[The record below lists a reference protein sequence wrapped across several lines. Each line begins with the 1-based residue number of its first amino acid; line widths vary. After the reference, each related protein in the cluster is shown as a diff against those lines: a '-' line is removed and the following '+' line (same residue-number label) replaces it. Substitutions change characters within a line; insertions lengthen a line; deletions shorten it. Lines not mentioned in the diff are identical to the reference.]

1 MFPSSPS
8 TSRVSRGLTAK
19 AAVLL
24 RPGALLEGS
33 WALTAFSIEN
43 FAGVTVSQPIVS
55 APAPITT
62 ATPIA
67 PRFQDLNDVS
77 LFMIRNSLSFESRA
91 AQFQSSGLPVVML
104 GLIRS
109 L

>member
-1 MFPSSPS
+1 MLPSSPS
-8 TSRVSRGLTAK
+8 TARVSRVLTVE

-33 WALTAFSIEN
+33 WALTAFTIEN

-55 APAPITT
+55 APAPMTT

-77 LFMIRNSLSFESRA
+77 LFMTNNSLSLSHEQLNFESLER
-91 AQFQSSGLPVVML
+91 P
-104 GLIRS
+104 
-109 L
+109 

>member
-1 MFPSSPS
+1 VR
-8 TSRVSRGLTAK
+8 TVE
-19 AAVLL
+19 AAVLV

-33 WALTAFSIEN
+33 WAFTAFTIEN

-55 APAPITT
+55 APAPTTT

-77 LFMIRNSLSFESRA
+77 LVMTKNSLSLSQEQLNRLTTKLN
-91 AQFQSSGLPVVML
+91 GLA
-104 GLIRS
+104 R
-109 L
+109 

>member
-1 MFPSSPS
+1 
-8 TSRVSRGLTAK
+8 VLTVE
-19 AAVLL
+19 AAVLF

-33 WALTAFSIEN
+33 WALSAFTIEN
-43 FAGVTVSQPIVS
+43 FAGVTVSQPIMSDPV
-55 APAPITT
+55 PITT

-77 LFMIRNSLSFESRA
+77 LFMTNNSLSLSQGQLNIESLGV
-91 AQFQSSGLPVVML
+91 SVVML
-104 GLIRS
+104 GLICS